1 MKSLVYQ
8 HSKFAEK
15 DLEDIFDY
23 THQKFGLD
31 QAILY
36 VLSFNEVFTLI
47 SQNPKLG
54 IDRNEIKKGLKSFVY
69 KSHIILYRIITN
81 KIRIV
86 RVLRG
91 SRDLPGHLKSV

>member
-8 HSKFAEK
+8 LSEIAGK

-23 THQKFGLD
+23 THQKFGLN

-36 VLSFNEVFTLI
+36 VLSFDEVFTLI
-47 SQNPKLG
+47 SKNPKLG
-54 IDRNEIKKGLKSFVY
+54 INRNEIKNGLKSFVY
-69 KSHIILYRIITN
+69 KSRIIFYRIITN

-86 RVLRG
+86 RVLHG
-91 SRDLPGHLKSV
+91 SRDLPRHLKSV

>member
-1 MKSLVYQ
+1 MVSFVYML
-8 HSKFAEK
+8 SKIAEK

-23 THQKFGLD
+23 THREFGLD

-36 VLSFNEVFTLI
+36 VLSIDEVFTLI

-54 IDRNEIKKGLKSFVY
+54 IDRNEIKKGLKSFVF
-69 KSHIILYRIITN
+69 KSHIIFYRIITN

-86 RVLRG
+86 RVLHG
-91 SRDLPGHLKSV
+91 SRDLSKQLKSV